1 MSGDQKVLRTATLEQ
16 SKMKTENVHRISK
29 HEGPDD
35 FHKHHF
41 NGVMDAEEEL
51 VEKRKKKVGKMGK

>member
-1 MSGDQKVLRTATLEQ
+1 
-16 SKMKTENVHRISK
+16 MKTENVHRISK

-35 FHKHHF
+35 FHKHYF

-51 VEKRKKKVGKMGK
+51 VEKRKEKVGKMGK

>member
-1 MSGDQKVLRTATLEQ
+1 
-16 SKMKTENVHRISK
+16 MKIKNVHRISK

-35 FHKHHF
+35 FYKHHF

-51 VEKRKKKVGKMGK
+51 VEKRKGKVGKMGK

>member
-1 MSGDQKVLRTATLEQ
+1 
-16 SKMKTENVHRISK
+16 MKTKNVHWISK

-35 FHKHHF
+35 FYKHHF

-51 VEKRKKKVGKMGK
+51 VEKRKGKVGKMGKWKTGGSNI